1 MNNFWC
7 FHLDNQKTGMYI
19 SYKISNNKWNYY
31 NKELEKDVL
40 ISDNF

>member
-7 FHLDNQKTGMYI
+7 FHFDNQKTGIYN
-19 SYKISNNKWNYY
+19 SSKISNKKWNYY

-40 ISDNF
+40 ISNNF